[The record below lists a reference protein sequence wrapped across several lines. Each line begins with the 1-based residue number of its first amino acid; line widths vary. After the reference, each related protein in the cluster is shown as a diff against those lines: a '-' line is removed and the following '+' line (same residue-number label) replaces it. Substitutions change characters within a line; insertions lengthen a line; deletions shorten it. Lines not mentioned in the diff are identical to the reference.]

1 MMGMENLEI
10 LMWYERRRTRSVTLF
25 TGPSQFST
33 CSKAIM
39 RIMNHP

>member
-25 TGPSQFST
+25 TT

-39 RIMNHP
+39 CIMNHP